1 MLIMLITASFQ
12 AAISGDHAAKDQAVE
27 GVVPRHQERVRLR
40 SLYFRVDLQRVR
52 RGGLR
57 R

>member
-1 MLIMLITASFQ
+1 MLIMLITVSFQ

>member
-1 MLIMLITASFQ
+1 MLITVSFQ